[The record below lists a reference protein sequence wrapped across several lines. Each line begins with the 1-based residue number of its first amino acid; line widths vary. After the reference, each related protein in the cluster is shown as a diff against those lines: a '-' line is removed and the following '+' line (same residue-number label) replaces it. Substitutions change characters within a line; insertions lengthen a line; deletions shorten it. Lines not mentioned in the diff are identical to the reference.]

1 MRSWRSSVCMNAV
14 PKHAQTNTCM
24 SPYWCAM
31 DSCCSF
37 FSWHLQSFVKYL
49 NFSNDLTRVSC
60 VWGNSKATTASFS
73 WGSSCAIDLSACH
86 MRTRRRRKER
96 GWTHFYTRET
106 ISWLYFAQDAK
117 IYSQAL
123 RHYWINMIYVWILV
137 YLVSCE
143 LQARQR
149 SWASHCCQSSNQGRE
164 RDVDETSCNIKP
176 ETLPQKDSFPN
187 KKDQKGIR
195 WNKDPLFGKLKAS
208 EQQGTKGSWRIGKEA
223 RTFPTVFTL
232 EHLVPCSV
240 APTFDNLLIPK
251 WLSLHGQLWNLFLIS
266 TSKLC
271 PAFETRWLGFASLT
285 TKMDSS

>member
-1 MRSWRSSVCMNAV
+1 MCNGFMLFIF
-14 PKHAQTNTCM
+14 QLNTCSHLSSIWT
-24 SPYWCAM
+24 SPM
-31 DSCCSF
+31 T
-37 FSWHLQSFVKYL
+37 LQECPASEGIQRRQQHPSAEAVLVQSTYQ
-49 NFSNDLTRVSC
+49 RVIC
-60 VWGNSKATTASFS
+60 VQEG
-73 WGSSCAIDLSACH
+73 DE
-86 MRTRRRRKER
+86 RREAGHIFTPERRFLGFTLHKMQR
-96 GWTHFYTRET
+96 SILKLF
-106 ISWLYFAQDAK
+106 
-117 IYSQAL
+117 